1 MDRRWIHKQLYQEV
15 ILDHNKKPRN
25 YGKLEDA
32 THRSE
37 GLNPLCG
44 DHIWLAVKL
53 GGDRIESIAFE
64 GQSCAICKA
73 SASMM
78 TASVK
83 GKSVAEAET
92 LVEEFRAMATGQ
104 AGPRDEQPNHLGR
117 LTVFAGVKDLP
128 SRVKCA
134 ILPWHTLHAAVN
146 AEVSTTTEG
155 DADPVALAA
164 TIERHAQDR
173 RNRADA
179 ESERDEVRAQGAAH
193 VGRVALLRLAR
204 AGRRPTSW
212 PRRCSTSRT

>member
-1 MDRRWIHKQLYQEV
+1 MDSKQLYQEV

-78 TASVK
+78 TAAVK
-83 GKSVAEAET
+83 GKSVVEAET
-92 LVEEFRAMATGQ
+92 LVEHFRAMATGQ
-104 AGPRDEQPNHLGR
+104 EDLETSGRYLGR

-128 SRVKCA
+128 SRVMCA

-146 AEVSTTTEG
+146 AVVSTTTEG

-164 TIERHAQDR
+164 R
-173 RNRADA
+173 
-179 ESERDEVRAQGAAH
+179 
-193 VGRVALLRLAR
+193 
-204 AGRRPTSW
+204 
-212 PRRCSTSRT
+212 